1 MQFVEELKTLDPVG
15 YEIFKKFHGNIVVYD
30 PVRITP
36 GVDMNFY
43 RPAGSV
49 FATAWPDTVPEKVRQ
64 VSLEEGT
71 VIRVDLKVQP

>member
-43 RPAGSV
+43 RAAGSV